1 MNAIA
6 VYEEKFSLL
15 DRIPAGVCVL
25 RQDFVVLFWNNCLE
39 NWTKIRRDEIVSSD
53 IGQHFPHLK
62 QPLYTSR
69 LLQVFAGGPPTI
81 FSSQLHQ
88 HIIPAPFSQNRL
100 RIQQTT
106 VTAIPALDGTGF
118 DAMLVIQDVTDLT
131 HQSHAYREMRDRA
144 LSEVEERR
152 RVEHALRDS
161 EERFRKIFEDGP
173 LGMAIVDFDY
183 RLLKVNAMLCRMTGY
198 TDIELTALTL
208 LDLTYPQDE
217 SIIIQDNSS
226 IADNPPQHRYKVDLR
241 LIQKDRNVLWIDL
254 TTSTIHNEAGKALYY
269 LAMIEDIT
277 ERKQSE
283 RALQDANERLTLG
296 IDELKIRNSEIAM
309 LAKMSNV
316 LQACLNLDAAYAA
329 IATLIQPLF
338 PNTSGGVFALDPSHT
353 LVEAMTLWGN
363 TTVSQLQFTPRACRA
378 LQQNHPH
385 WMQQN
390 HAQPMCQL
398 CQHLH
403 CDLSPSES
411 FCIPM
416 MAQGETLG
424 LFYLSTSEPDQLT
437 EAKQQLAVAVAEN
450 IALALANLQLRETL
464 RQQSI
469 RDPLT
474 GLFNRRYLEES
485 LDRDLHRAQRQQ
497 QSLGII
503 MLDIDYFKHFNDT
516 FGHKAGDVVLRT
528 LGQFLKE
535 NIRGSDIVCR
545 YGGEE
550 FLLIL
555 PEACIAD
562 AKQRAEQ
569 LRQGIR
575 QLDIQYQDSSLGP
588 VTISLGV
595 ACFPEHG
602 STGEALI
609 RAADAALYCAK
620 RRGRDRT
627 IAQS

>member
-1 MNAIA
+1 
-6 VYEEKFSLL
+6 
-15 DRIPAGVCVL
+15 
-25 RQDFVVLFWNNCLE
+25 
-39 NWTKIRRDEIVSSD
+39 
-53 IGQHFPHLK
+53 
-62 QPLYTSR
+62 
-69 LLQVFAGGPPTI
+69 
-81 FSSQLHQ
+81 
-88 HIIPAPFSQNRL
+88 
-100 RIQQTT
+100 
-106 VTAIPALDGTGF
+106 
-118 DAMLVIQDVTDLT
+118 
-131 HQSHAYREMRDRA
+131 
-144 LSEVEERR
+144 
-152 RVEHALRDS
+152 
-161 EERFRKIFEDGP
+161 
-173 LGMAIVDFDY
+173 
-183 RLLKVNAMLCRMTGY
+183 
-198 TDIELTALTL
+198 
-208 LDLTYPQDE
+208 
-217 SIIIQDNSS
+217 
-226 IADNPPQHRYKVDLR
+226 
-241 LIQKDRNVLWIDL
+241 
-254 TTSTIHNEAGKALYY
+254 
-269 LAMIEDIT
+269 
-277 ERKQSE
+277 
-283 RALQDANERLTLG
+283 
-296 IDELKIRNSEIAM
+296 
-309 LAKMSNV
+309 
-316 LQACLNLDAAYAA
+316 
-329 IATLIQPLF
+329 
-338 PNTSGGVFALDPSHT
+338 
-353 LVEAMTLWGN
+353 
-363 TTVSQLQFTPRACRA
+363 
-378 LQQNHPH
+378 
-385 WMQQN
+385 
-390 HAQPMCQL
+390 
-398 CQHLH
+398 
-403 CDLSPSES
+403 
-411 FCIPM
+411 M